1 MANWCESPN
10 QPKRPL
16 SERARETLIELA
28 VGAGWG
34 LLFMWMIINYGG

>member
-1 MANWCESPN
+1 MANWREYPN

-16 SERARETLIELA
+16 AERARETLVELA

-34 LLFMWMIINYGG
+34 LLFLWMIIKAGG